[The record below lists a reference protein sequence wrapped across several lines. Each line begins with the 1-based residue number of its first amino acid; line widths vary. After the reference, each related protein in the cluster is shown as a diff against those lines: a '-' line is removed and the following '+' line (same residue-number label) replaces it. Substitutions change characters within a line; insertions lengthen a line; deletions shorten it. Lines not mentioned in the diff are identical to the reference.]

1 MRKTDL
7 PCGLDADLAAN
18 STRVRRGLDL
28 TSQTH
33 LKCLNPPSTLNPIM
47 PPPSAS
53 SNTPSSAA
61 KKAAAKAPAKKA
73 QSKKAPAKKAHA
85 KKAAANKT
93 QAKKAAKKAT
103 AKKAIAAK
111 VPIMSVVVDRPIG
124 ALVNAA
130 AAVATAFVPALP
142 AILIPSERRQR
153 ALSKMGKQLRR
164 TLEDLTTPGTLRSMA
179 RLSMDFASEAVG
191 AGGMAAAAAGPGAGL
206 EQAVLPVSALVPCI
220 PLEPNEGW
228 AHYRERVANLM
239 GPVMDRMKSNAG
251 LTCLPT
257 YSGNALASRAL
268 QAQVEEALQDDGIA
282 QMDLDPPVQATAMD
296 DAVMDVDLPL
306 ARFRHPDL
314 DGRGVVVA
322 VLDSGADV
330 QHPWLRIHAS
340 FSPQGQDVNIPGSH
354 GTHVAGII
362 ASQDS
367 VYPGIAPGVTLLN
380 VRVLDARGYGT
391 AGDVS
396 RGIDRALDEG
406 AHLINLSVGF
416 NHRPTWSMGGHDHGC
431 PDGNCE
437 MCRSVNNAVTV
448 GDGAVAVIVAAGNEH
463 EFCEFLRRNGN
474 ADAFDTELGCPG
486 QAQNAL
492 TVGALTKQTFL
503 TSPFSSRGPT
513 AYGLAKPDISAPGVN
528 ITSAAVVPRDAV
540 GRVLSGLT
548 RADLSRK
555 ESGTSMA
562 TPIVTGVAALLTQR
576 LLAAGHDLAAM
587 RAALRAE
594 LLASAFLPLAA
605 PAHEVGIGRVSLA
618 RL

>member
-1 MRKTDL
+1 MNAPHQEAYACKK
-7 PCGLDADLAAN
+7 PAI
-18 STRVRRGLDL
+18 L
-28 TSQTH
+28 TPSH
-33 LKCLNPPSTLNPIM
+33 LTPTM
-47 PPPSAS
+47 PPQPS
-53 SNTPSSAA
+53 SNTPPRGTKKAA
-61 KKAAAKAPAKKA
+61 KKAATKQAP
-73 QSKKAPAKKAHA
+73 
-85 KKAAANKT
+85 
-93 QAKKAAKKAT
+93 AKKAAKKAT
-103 AKKAIAAK
+103 KKATKKAAAKKASPPESQPSSLLAGLA
-111 VPIMSVVVDRPIG
+111 G
-124 ALVNAA
+124 
-130 AAVATAFVPALP
+130 AAVAATAVAASLP

-153 ALSKMGKQLRR
+153 ALSKMGVQLRR
-164 TLEDLTTPGTLRSMA
+164 TLADLSAPGTLRSMA
-179 RLSMDFASEAVG
+179 RLSMDFASEAVAAFS
-191 AGGMAAAAAGPGAGL
+191 AGGGAVAAAGVGPGAGL
-206 EQAVLPVSALVPCI
+206 EQAVLPVSALVPRI
-220 PLEPNEGW
+220 PPEPNEGW

-239 GPVMDRMKSNAG
+239 GPVMERMKANAG

-257 YSGNALASRAL
+257 YSGNAMASRAL
-268 QAQVEEALQDDGIA
+268 QGQVEEALQDDGIS
-282 QMDLDPPVQATAMD
+282 QMDLDPPVEATAMD
-296 DAVMDVDLPL
+296 DAVLDVDLPL
-306 ARFRHPDL
+306 ARFRHPEL
-314 DGRGVVVA
+314 DGSGVVVA

-330 QHPWLRIHAS
+330 LHPWLHIKAS

-416 NHRPTWSMGGHDHGC
+416 NHRPTWSMGGHGYSC

-437 MCRSVNNAVTV
+437 MCRSVNNAVTLSE
-448 GDGAVAVIVAAGNEH
+448 GAVAVIVAAGNEH

-486 QAQNAL
+486 QAQYAL

-503 TSPFSSRGPT
+503 TAPFSSRGPT

-528 ITSAAVVPRDAV
+528 ITSAAVVPRDA
-540 GRVLSGLT
+540 GGKVLGGLT

-562 TPIVTGVAALLTQR
+562 APIVTGVAALLTQR

-594 LLASAFLPLAA
+594 LLTSAFLPLAA